1 MEDASPAAA
10 DSGLERRRQAAR
22 IAEGK
27 DYDIRRGEIIRAAAM
42 VFQEKGYRA
51 TTLKDVAAALGID
64 RVTLYRYIHSKEELL
79 REAVTECVVEIS
91 REIARISLGDTPP
104 PSKIRMIVEQV
115 MRSYETHYPQ
125 PYVFMDQMLDAT
137 WAEDS
142 DWARQLVGMAREIQV
157 LVGGVVEQGIHDGD
171 FRADVPGELVVNGL
185 LGMLNWTSRWYRP
198 GRWHSSDEV
207 ARSIASVLLDGLS
220 RKPS

>member
-1 MEDASPAAA
+1 MGDQNLAAA
-10 DSGLERRRQAAR
+10 ESGLQRRRQAAR
-22 IAEGK
+22 IAEGE
-27 DYDIRRGEIIRAAAM
+27 DYDIRRREVIRAAAM
-42 VFQEKGYRA
+42 VFQKKGYRA

-64 RVTLYRYIHSKEELL
+64 RVTLYRYIHGKEELL

-91 REIARISLGDTPP
+91 REIARISLGDTPA

-142 DWARQLVGMAREIQV
+142 DWARQLVGMVREIQA
-157 LVGGVVEQGIHDGD
+157 LVGGVVEQGIRDGD
-171 FRADVPGELVVNGL
+171 FRADVPGELAVNAL
-185 LGMLNWTSRWYRP
+185 LGMLNWTSRWYQP
-198 GRWHSSDEV
+198 GRRHSSDEV
-207 ARSIASVLLDGLS
+207 ARSFASVLLDGLS
-220 RKPS
+220 QKRS